1 MRAFILVVVLVG
13 CGGTYKSAYAPTAA
27 GHVSRLEAKQ
37 EPVSWQDIV
46 VTTRHVEGEAEEI
59 SEKGAAYASTSTQP
73 PPPATAAATTTAP
86 AGPEGATQ
94 SEEKLV
100 VEAWLQMKTSNVG
113 KAVDDIRS
121 RVELSGGHMVSEN
134 VQGSGSSA
142 SSATLEFRVPPAQ
155 ATAIASWLGQLG
167 TVTSKNVKST
177 EVSKTLF
184 DQELALENLGLTMT
198 RLQALAEK
206 GGPIDQVLAI
216 EKEMTRVRG
225 EIERI
230 KGEHR
235 WLVDRVAYATID
247 VTLEREGDEQYDVI
261 PEARIYPGPQ
271 LSTLVLID
279 PGMHQRTRFG
289 GGASVRV
296 HRLLTFDLSVFPR
309 GDGGESRAVVAT
321 IGTALYSAYLGYG
334 QRRYLNPYVGARA
347 GYGYFDGAGGATV
360 AAELGLELY
369 KHEYFLV
376 DSAIRTLAFIREEGN
391 QAAIQGTLGVAVP
404 F

>member
-1 MRAFILVVVLVG
+1 MRTLLLLVVLVG
-13 CGGTYKSAYAPTAA
+13 CGGAKKSASMYAGAAPTPS
-27 GHVSRLEAKQ
+27 SRLDQPAT
-37 EPVSWQDIV
+37 SWQDIV
-46 VTTRHVEGEAEEI
+46 VTKGEDPSPQQMGSDAPQ
-59 SEKGAAYASTSTQP
+59 YASTSTP
-73 PPPATAAATTTAP
+73 GPAPTPAP
-86 AGPEGATQ
+86 AGTSGPPAAEAPAQ
-94 SEEKLV
+94 EEKLV
-100 VEAWLQMKTSNVG
+100 IEAWLQMKTSNVG
-113 KAVDDIRS
+113 KAVDDIRT
-121 RVELSGGHMVSEN
+121 RVELAGGHMVSEN

-142 SSATLEFRVPPAQ
+142 SSAALEFRVPPAQ
-155 ATAIASWLGQLG
+155 ATTIASWLGQLG

-184 DQELALENLGLTMT
+184 DQQLALENLGLTMS
-198 RLQALAEK
+198 RLQTLAEK

-230 KGEHR
+230 KGENR

-247 VTLEREGDEQYDVI
+247 VNLEREGDTDYDVI
-261 PEARIYPGPQ
+261 PEARMYPGPQ

-296 HRLLTFDLSVFPR
+296 DRLLTFDLSVFPR
-309 GDGGESRAVVAT
+309 ADGGESRAVVAT

-347 GYGYFDGAGGATV
+347 GYGYFDGAGGAAV
-360 AAELGLELY
+360 AAELGVELY
-369 KHEYFLV
+369 KHEYVVV
-376 DSAIRTLAFIREEGN
+376 DLATRVLAFIREEGG
-391 QAAIQGTLGVAVP
+391 QAALQSTLGVAVP

>member
-1 MRAFILVVVLVG
+1 MRAFLLAVVFILG
-13 CGGTYKSAYAPTAA
+13 CGGAKKSASAPS
-27 GHVSRLEAKQ
+27 GG
-37 EPVSWQDIV
+37 WQDISV
-46 VTTRHVEGEAEEI
+46 LTR
-59 SEKGAAYASTSTQP
+59 GADPSPQDMGSDALPLYASASTQAT
-73 PPPATAAATTTAP
+73 PPATAAPPVAEAP
-86 AGPEGATQ
+86 AQ
-94 SEEKLV
+94 QEKLV
-100 VEAWLQMKTSNVG
+100 IEAWLQMTTKNVG

-121 RVELSGGHMVSEN
+121 RVELGGGHIVSEN
-134 VQGSGSSA
+134 VTGSGSSA

-155 ATAIASWLGQLG
+155 ATVITSWLGQLG
-167 TVTSKNVKST
+167 TVTSKNVKAT

-184 DQELALENLGLTMT
+184 DQELALKNLDLTMT

-225 EIERI
+225 DIERI
-230 KGEHR
+230 KGENR
-235 WLVDRVAYATID
+235 WLVDRVAYATIT
-247 VTLEREGDEQYDVI
+247 VSLAREGDEQYDVI

-289 GGASVRV
+289 AGASVRV
-296 HRLLTFDLSVFPR
+296 HRMLTFDLTVFPR
-309 GDGGESRAVVAT
+309 GDGGESRAVLAT

-334 QRRYLNPYVGARA
+334 TRRYLNPYVGARA
-347 GYGYFDGAGGATV
+347 GYGYFDGTGGAAV
-360 AAELGLELY
+360 AAELGVELY

-376 DSAIRTLAFIREEGN
+376 DTALRALAFIREEGN
-391 QAAIQGTLGVAVP
+391 QPAVQGTLGVSVP